1 MKVLLISKALVAG
14 PYQKKLEE
22 LSREP
27 DVELR
32 AVVPP
37 YWRTGKT
44 KAQLRRMHVDG
55 YELRVRSAVL
65 NGHFHVHFYPR
76 IGAEIADFRPDL
88 VHIDEEPYNL
98 ATVHA
103 IKAAGRRNARC
114 VFFAWQNL
122 ERRYFPPFSWFE
134 RYSYRRSAAIAG
146 TERAL
151 EVLRAKGYGGLAAVI
166 PQFGVDPELFQPS
179 RKPVRHR
186 PFTIGFLGRLV
197 EAKGLRTLAEAM
209 NRVGGD
215 TRLRIAGD
223 GPLAGWLR
231 DHAGGRKAADRMELL
246 GAIDPED
253 APEFLRSIDVLVL
266 PSIPTRNWVEQFGR
280 SLIEAMACEV
290 AVIGSDSGEIPN
302 VIGDAGAVVPPG
314 DANALADAIALFRD
328 DKKVRADFGS
338 KGRARVLA
346 RFTHAR
352 IAADTAQFYRRLVGE
367 A

>member
-103 IKAAGRRNARC
+103 IKGCRTT
-114 VFFAWQNL
+114 Q
-122 ERRYFPPFSWFE
+122 
-134 RYSYRRSAAIAG
+134 
-146 TERAL
+146 RAL
-151 EVLRAKGYGGLAAVI
+151 RIFRMAK
-166 PQFGVDPELFQPS
+166 P
-179 RKPVRHR
+179 
-186 PFTIGFLGRLV
+186 
-197 EAKGLRTLAEAM
+197 RT
-209 NRVGGD
+209 
-215 TRLRIAGD
+215 
-223 GPLAGWLR
+223 
-231 DHAGGRKAADRMELL
+231 
-246 GAIDPED
+246 
-253 APEFLRSIDVLVL
+253 
-266 PSIPTRNWVEQFGR
+266 
-280 SLIEAMACEV
+280 
-290 AVIGSDSGEIPN
+290 
-302 VIGDAGAVVPPG
+302 
-314 DANALADAIALFRD
+314 ALFS
-328 DKKVRADFGS
+328 A
-338 KGRARVLA
+338 VL
-346 RFTHAR
+346 
-352 IAADTAQFYRRLVGE
+352 LV
-367 A
+367 